1 MKCEVL
7 QALLWSLFGFI
18 TDLKAQTPIP
28 EITISTEFSPG
39 TTFPNF
45 IGNKNGWNAKLYLA
59 GAFSVL
65 LSKRLN
71 KHWDAFVGI
80 GMSAYR
86 MNNRGKV
93 DDYLMDFTSPHLLSG
108 IGYYKNTY
116 NQTQS
121 FIKLSAGSQLGYRGE
136 LNDYYENYAVKSRG
150 NGLFYFS
157 PPRFQPQGL
166 SLGITNFYSSA
177 NASARTL

>member
-1 MKCEVL
+1 MKFKVL
-7 QALLWSLFGFI
+7 QALLFSLFGLFPEFQ
-18 TDLKAQTPIP
+18 AQPPIP
-28 EITISTEFSPG
+28 ELTISTEFSPG

-45 IGNKNGWNAKLYLA
+45 IGNKNGWNAKLYAA

-71 KHWDAFVGI
+71 KHWDTFVGI
-80 GMSAYR
+80 GMSAYL

-108 IGYYKNTY
+108 IGYYKNPY

-136 LNDYYENYAVKSRG
+136 LNEYYEYLRCKKQGKWIILLFPSTRNWYLQKSKSKVKRQ
-150 NGLFYFS
+150 LF
-157 PPRFQPQGL
+157 L
-166 SLGITNFYSSA
+166 
-177 NASARTL
+177 